1 MRQPERT
8 TLLEQAHRRIL
19 DGVFLPACESQ
30 NVPKMSVKE
39 PKVKNACGL
48 KMPTQNR
55 SASGKTVMEKSGKS
69 KATESSQG

>member
-1 MRQPERT
+1 MRQPEGT
-8 TLLEQAHRRIL
+8 TLLEQAQWRIL

-39 PKVKNACGL
+39 PKEKTPAG
-48 KMPTQNR
+48 KNR
-55 SASGKTVMEKSGKS
+55 SACGKTVMEKSGKS

>member
-1 MRQPERT
+1 MRQPEGT

-39 PKVKNACGL
+39 PKVKNAD
-48 KMPTQNR
+48 
-55 SASGKTVMEKSGKS
+55 S
-69 KATESSQG
+69 KP